1 MHVTNKI
8 SYLILH
14 NICKIYKKKWLLLS
28 VLVYY
33 YLAPSTVNCRPNEQ
47 MYGRT
52 LYLHLHRVSHLHIV
66 VKFVSAYY
74 IKVYGSKKLKHSRY
88 QF

>member
-8 SYLILH
+8 SYLISQ
-14 NICKIYKKKWLLLS
+14 NIWRDIQKKCLLLI

-33 YLAPSTVNCRPNEQ
+33 YLTPSTVNCNEQ

-52 LYLHLHRVSHLHIV
+52 LYLHLYSVSHLHIV
-66 VKFVSAYY
+66 VKFVSTYY
-74 IKVYGSKKLKHSRY
+74 IQVYGSTS
-88 QF
+88 